1 MCTHACLSVG
11 LYVCMQYPWRPQEGI
26 LSLEL
31 ELGLSI
37 TMWVLGTELLLSFT
51 RAVCV
56 LFTAKPSPSP
66 NYPFL
71 KHSSRH
77 RRKVS

>member
-11 LYVCMQYPWRPQEGI
+11 LYMCMQYPWRPQEGI

-37 TMWVLGTELLLSFT
+37 TMWVLGTELLSFT

-77 RRKVS
+77 RGKVS

>member
-1 MCTHACLSVG
+1 M
-11 LYVCMQYPWRPQEGI
+11 
-26 LSLEL
+26 SLEL

-37 TMWVLGTELLLSFT
+37 MMWVLGTELSFM

-56 LFTAKPSPSP
+56 LFTAKPSPSL

-71 KHSSRH
+71 KHSSRPK
-77 RRKVS
+77 RKVS

>member
-1 MCTHACLSVG
+1 M
-11 LYVCMQYPWRPQEGI
+11 
-26 LSLEL
+26 SLEL

>member
-1 MCTHACLSVG
+1 MCAHACLSVG
-11 LYVCMQYPWRPQEGI
+11 LYMCMQYPWRPEEGI
-26 LSLEL
+26 MSLEL

-37 TMWVLGTELLLSFT
+37 MMWVLGTELSFT

-56 LFTAKPSPSP
+56 LFTAKPSPSL

-71 KHSSRH
+71 KHNSRPK
-77 RRKVS
+77 RKVS

>member
-1 MCTHACLSVG
+1 M
-11 LYVCMQYPWRPQEGI
+11 
-26 LSLEL
+26 SLEL

-37 TMWVLGTELLLSFT
+37 MMWVLGTELSFT

-56 LFTAKPSPSP
+56 LFTAKPSPSL

-71 KHSSRH
+71 KHSSRPK
-77 RRKVS
+77 RKVS